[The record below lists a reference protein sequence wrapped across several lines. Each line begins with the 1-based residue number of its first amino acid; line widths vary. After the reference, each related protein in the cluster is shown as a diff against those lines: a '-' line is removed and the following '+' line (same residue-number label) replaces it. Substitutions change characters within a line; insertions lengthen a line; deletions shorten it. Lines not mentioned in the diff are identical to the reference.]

1 MAFSAA
7 SLLLIPAFLIL
18 FLSIKPSYPFY
29 SKDQSLLKFT
39 FKRSGKQVGCRELA
53 EEEVETKLKHM
64 RKTRSSFSRLRME
77 CDRRRLPMYV
87 EVYLDNKNIFS
98 KTYYPTGI
106 RKDGSTFA
114 YEEIPIT
121 PGIHDIKVKMRDI
134 SIEETF
140 KHKAEE
146 EHAEEHENSS
156 KTGASKDDIL
166 LDYTFEKKINIK
178 AEMSAI
184 IDFDEV
190 NNKFY
195 VLGQNE
201 E

>member
-1 MAFSAA
+1 
-7 SLLLIPAFLIL
+7 
-18 FLSIKPSYPFY
+18 
-29 SKDQSLLKFT
+29 
-39 FKRSGKQVGCRELA
+39 
-53 EEEVETKLKHM
+53 
-64 RKTRSSFSRLRME
+64 
-77 CDRRRLPMYV
+77 MYV